1 MGIRIITAL
10 LAALLA
16 AQALAQTSV
25 TLSYAGDALVYDGEL
40 SAAANQRLFALY
52 DAATVKPH
60 TLVISSSG
68 GAFNLG
74 LALGEWVAQHRLR
87 VHVPRYC
94 NSACANYVFTAASQR
109 ELGYHAVLAFH
120 GGMDVA
126 DRQRSAYL
134 ARFPPQRQ
142 AEARQ
147 RFAAEVKEA
156 RQRELAFFARIG
168 VDSAITSYGYHRFPR
183 IMRQYKAWSY
193 SLPMLRRFGVGPIS
207 ISDNERWLPRPAD
220 DGLLMIVAP
229 QRYGCLPAGRV
240 TDLLYDCVT
249 DQPLP
254 LSVLGD

>member
-1 MGIRIITAL
+1 MIPQLKLLPDGCYYEELHARLTAARRRVYVSMFLFSPRWYDKTVNL
-10 LAALLA
+10 LA
-16 AQALAQTSV
+16 
-25 TLSYAGDALVYDGEL
+25 D
-40 SAAANQRLFALY
+40 
-52 DAATVKPH
+52 
-60 TLVISSSG
+60 
-68 GAFNLG
+68 
-74 LALGEWVAQHRLR
+74 
-87 VHVPRYC
+87 
-94 NSACANYVFTAASQR
+94 FTAASQR

-134 ARFPPQRQ
+134 ARYPARYQ

-168 VDSAITSYGYHRFPR
+168 VDSAITSYGYQHFPR

-207 ISDNERWLPRPAD
+207 ISDNERWLPRPAN

-254 LSVLGD
+254 LSLLGD

>member
-1 MGIRIITAL
+1 MAIRIM
-10 LAALLA
+10 AALLA
-16 AQALAQTSV
+16 AMLAAKALAQTSV
-25 TLSYAGDALVYDGEL
+25 TMSYQGDALVYDGEL

-52 DAATVKPH
+52 EAATVKPH

-74 LALGEWVAQHRLR
+74 LALGEWVAQQRLR

-120 GGMDVA
+120 GGMDEA
-126 DRQRSAYL
+126 HRQRAAYL
-134 ARFPPQRQ
+134 ARFPAQRQ

-168 VDSAITSYGYHRFPR
+168 VDAQITSYGYRHFPR
-183 IMRQYKAWSY
+183 IMRQYKAWTY
-193 SLPMLRRFGVGPIS
+193 SLAMLRRFGVGPIS
-207 ISDNERWLPRPAD
+207 ISDKERWLPRPAD
-220 DGLLMIVAP
+220 DGLLMIVSP
-229 QRYGCLPAGRV
+229 RDYGCLSAGRV
-240 TDLLYDCVT
+240 TDLLYDCVS